1 MRCAE
6 LMRSSA
12 RFSAVAVLTGLI
24 AGAMLAGTAHAATM
38 VFSGVV
44 LDQGKNRQLDD
55 FSRWLARHARYP
67 LESRYAESYQVLSE
81 VLRRQRDALGL
92 TCGAP
97 FVQDHI
103 ADGQQLVA
111 VPLFRGKPLYH
122 SLVIARADA
131 GADKKGLPDFGGG
144 VFAFSDPRSNS
155 GFVVPAYMLA
165 RRGVDIHRHFRFLL
179 NTGLHENTIRAVAD
193 GLADVG
199 NVDEYVWV
207 EYRKK
212 HPGIARRVRVVE
224 RFGPFPFTPVVA
236 GAGVP
241 PDVVARVRAAL
252 VGMSR
257 DEQGR
262 KILDSLG
269 LDGFVVE
276 PVSFYKPIADML
288 HLSLDS
294 SSR

>member
-1 MRCAE
+1 MAPRMRWI
-6 LMRSSA
+6 A
-12 RFSAVAVLTGLI
+12 RCLAAAVVSGVMT
-24 AGAMLAGTAHAATM
+24 GAMLIGEAHAATM

-44 LDQGKNRQLDD
+44 PDQGKNRPLDD

-67 LESRYAESYQVLSE
+67 LESRYAESYQALSDT
-81 VLRRQRDALGL
+81 LRRQRHALGL

-103 ADGQQLVA
+103 ADGQQLIA
-111 VPLFRGKPLYH
+111 VPLFHGKPLYH
-122 SLVIARADA
+122 SLVIAGADA
-131 GADKKGLPDFGGG
+131 AADKKSLLDFGGG

-212 HPGIARRVRVVE
+212 HPDIERRVRVVE

-236 GAGVP
+236 GADVP

-257 DEQGR
+257 DDQGR

-269 LDGFVVE
+269 LDGFVAE

-288 HLSLDS
+288 HLSLDGP
-294 SSR
+294 SR